1 MLSYEITRQR
11 LIAILVSKLAKLA
24 KFKLLIFG
32 WKKNGENLT
41 VLYFHQQIL
50 ENALPAE
57 VVMGIRRL
65 IA

>member
-1 MLSYEITRQR
+1 MLCYEITRQR
-11 LIAILVSKLAKLA
+11 LIAILVSKLA